1 MTPNDATPAL
11 RRFHE
16 QGRRAWPQIS
26 LSLEALQAHLQ
37 GHGQADA
44 LEALVAEDL
53 YLTCACVAGDPQ
65 ALAAFERRYL
75 AAVPGLVAQ
84 VVSGER
90 AQEVQQRLRVK
101 LLVQVGAEP
110 PRIAAYSG
118 RGALLAW
125 LRVVALREAI
135 SLTRQSEGPG
145 QRADRDLAALLPAS
159 DDPELQVIKAQHREV
174 FQRALQ
180 EALRELSS
188 EQRNLLRLYLVSEL
202 RSEQIAALYG
212 VNRSTVVRWMAAAR
226 RDLWKL
232 TRRKL
237 GATLQLEPEEFNSL
251 AQLLR
256 SQLNLSLARVLQ
268 D

>member
-1 MTPNDATPAL
+1 MSANDLPSPL
-11 RRFHE
+11 LRFHQ
-16 QGRRAWPQIS
+16 QGQRAWPNVA
-26 LSLEALQAHLQ
+26 LSVKTLGAYLHA
-37 GHGQADA
+37 HGQAEA
-44 LEALVAEDL
+44 LDALVAEDL
-53 YLTCACVAGDPQ
+53 FLACACAAQDPQ
-65 ALAAFERRYL
+65 ALAAFEQRYL
-75 AAVPGLVAQ
+75 AAVPGLVSA

-90 AQEVQQRLRVK
+90 AEEVQQRLRVK
-101 LLVQVGAEP
+101 LLVSSGAEP

-118 RGALLAW
+118 RGALLSW

-145 QRADRDLAALLPAS
+145 QRADRDIAALVPAS
-159 DDPELQVIKAQHREV
+159 DDPELQAIKAQHREA

-180 EALRELSS
+180 DALRDLTS

-202 RSEQIAALYG
+202 RSEQIAALYR
-212 VNRSTVVRWMAAAR
+212 VNRSTVVRWLAAAR

-237 GATLQLEPEEFNSL
+237 GATLQLRPEEFDSL

-256 SQLNLSLARVLQ
+256 SQLNLSLARVLS